1 MPVRFIKTSMVG
13 FFITA
18 LQHCCSLGTP
28 VVLFIFS
35 SPDPVSTIGRG
46 PAPCPSS
53 CRMGLSEECLKL
65 CRESF
70 LPQDSVNFPLKMWVS
85 DKQLLFCFFFFPAPA
100 LAGLFVFPLSNV
112 TPPAEVPDWLCGG
125 RRPNCMLNYSL
136 CICLNII
143 RAIYL
148 PACCR

>member
-53 CRMGLSEECLKL
+53 CRMGLSEEYLKL

-85 DKQLLFCFFFFPAPA
+85 DKQLLFCFFFPSTNIGRIVCFPTQQCNFSSRGARLTLWRKEAKLHVKLQP
-100 LAGLFVFPLSNV
+100 VHLS
-112 TPPAEVPDWLCGG
+112 
-125 RRPNCMLNYSL
+125 
-136 CICLNII
+136 
-143 RAIYL
+143 
-148 PACCR
+148 